1 MMVGILQH
9 MTTGNQLVMYFY
21 AQEAEGQNRKWREA
35 TSPLPQYFLQQ
46 SSPNSITGGGGSSHS
61 NYHPGCA
68 LKTLLTLNS
77 HALCP
82 IVTYHAHSVH
92 RA

>member
-46 SSPNSITGGGGSSHS
+46 SSPNSITGGGGEFSFKL
-61 NYHPGCA
+61 PPR
-68 LKTLLTLNS
+68 
-77 HALCP
+77 LC
-82 IVTYHAHSVH
+82 TEDSANT
-92 RA
+92 